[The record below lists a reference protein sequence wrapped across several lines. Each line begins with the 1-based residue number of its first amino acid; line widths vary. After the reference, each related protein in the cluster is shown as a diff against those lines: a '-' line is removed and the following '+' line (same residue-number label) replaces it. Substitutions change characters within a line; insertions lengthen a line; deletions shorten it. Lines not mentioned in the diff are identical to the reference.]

1 MKPSHPLG
9 LDPKDLSRFE
19 MGRIN
24 PRLTTN
30 NVSNWCLLKEIT
42 ESFLEPLV
50 FLLKENLLGDVHKHA
65 AGVLARRIRPA
76 PPPDPQR
83 PAVVLAPE
91 FEDHSLF
98 VGSGCQ
104 QRKRIAQSALSL
116 LGIGKKGGSEEPL
129 DFLGLDP
136 KGFHRRVV
144 GLENA
149 RIDCMMYISDG
160 CF

>member
-1 MKPSHPLG
+1 MKTCHLLG
-9 LDPKDLSRFE
+9 LDPEDLCCCAIRPH
-19 MGRIN
+19 N

-50 FLLKENLLGDVHKHA
+50 FLLQENLLGDVHKHA

-116 LGIGKKGGSEEPL
+116 LVSGKKEVPRSPGISS
-129 DFLGLDP
+129 GLTP
-136 KGFHRRVV
+136 RVFIAV
-144 GLENA
+144 WLA
-149 RIDCMMYISDG
+149 RKMRVSVA
-160 CF
+160 